1 MPTFSTNA
9 GPKDSGLMVAAALV
23 FLAVLII
30 VGYLVWPKKSACPF
44 TIHRNANGTLTLQP
58 SGKVFSDMNEFQ
70 QWWHS
75 SGENATCPIPVLTG
89 ARTHTGPPE
98 SQENG
103 WGTEQTYAKTP
114 IYKVDDYEFSRI
126 FGYERDGRMD
136 VPRQNFNMLLTERF
150 FDWADRPLTSDERK
164 RKYAGLKEGFTA
176 DGELSS
182 VEEARSRYGEG
193 GMPYPTWGPETM
205 SKGREYELCKKAG
218 KICTYDA
225 EHDAWPGD
233 SEKRELCREA
243 RAVCRRDDMPWFPNP
258 KSNGGDDD
266 CKITRT
272 EKEVAKLVAKAYE
285 SDPDYEPV
293 VTKVGA
299 NNWEVTELKPRHRKQ
314 PIDDRVDERV
324 VNTDNEQVD
333 IEYRY
338 RDKEAIERAV
348 DPFYMG
354 IGHVPF
360 DGPVN
365 KKDPFYGPVPG
376 LERPF
381 GPTFDHTKQ
390 WY

>member
-9 GPKDSGLMVAAALV
+9 GPKDSGLMVVAALV
-23 FLAVLII
+23 LLAVLVI
-30 VGYLVWPKKSACPF
+30 VGYLVWPNKKFCPS
-44 TIHRNANGTLTLQP
+44 TIHRNSDGSLTLQP

-75 SGENATCPIPVLTG
+75 SGENAACPIPVLTG
-89 ARTHTGPPE
+89 YRTNEVPPG
-98 SQENG
+98 SQEAS

-114 IYKVDDYEFSRI
+114 IYKVDDYEFSRV
-126 FGYERDGRMD
+126 FGYERDGHME
-136 VPRQNFNMLLTERF
+136 VPRQNFNMLLVERF

-164 RKYAGLKEGFTA
+164 RKYAGLKEGFTT
-176 DGELSS
+176 DGTLSS

-193 GMPYPTWGPETM
+193 GMPYPTWGPNPTGM
-205 SKGREYELCKKAG
+205 TPGREYELCKKAA

-233 SEKRELCREA
+233 AEKRELCREA
-243 RAVCRRDDMPWFPNP
+243 RAVCKRDDMPWSPN
-258 KSNGGDDD
+258 SNGADDD

-338 RDKEAIERAV
+338 RDREAIEQAV

-354 IGHVPF
+354 IGQANV
-360 DGPVN
+360 PVN

-381 GPTFDHTKQ
+381 GPTFDHKL

>member
-1 MPTFSTNA
+1 MA
-9 GPKDSGLMVAAALV
+9 VAALIL
-23 FLAVLII
+23 LAVL
-30 VGYLVWPKKSACPF
+30 VVLGYIFWPKNKNCPS
-44 TIHRNANGTLTLQP
+44 TIHRNADGSLTLKP
-58 SGKVFSDMNEFQ
+58 SGRVFSDMNEFQ

-75 SGENATCPIPVLTG
+75 SGENAVCPIPVLTG
-89 ARTHTGPPE
+89 HQKGEVVLTG
-98 SQENG
+98 QQNG

-136 VPRQNFNMLLTERF
+136 VPRQNFNVLLTERF

-164 RKYAGLKEGFTA
+164 HKYAGLKEGFTA
-176 DGELSS
+176 DGTLSS

-193 GMPYPTWGPETM
+193 GMPYPTGGPRSM
-205 SKGREYELCKKAG
+205 SPGREYELCKKAA
-218 KICTYDA
+218 KICTYDD
-225 EHDAWPGD
+225 EHDAWPTD
-233 SEKRELCREA
+233 LEKRTLCIEA
-243 RAVCRRDDMPWFPNP
+243 RAVCRRDDMPWP
-258 KSNGGDDD
+258 SNNGSDDDD
-266 CKITRT
+266 CKVTRK

-314 PIDDRVDERV
+314 PYDDRVDERV

-333 IEYRY
+333 LEFRY

-348 DPFYMG
+348 DPFYEG
-354 IGHVPF
+354 IGSVPF